1 MNINN
6 AKNLYLKHCSGAKN
20 LSPLSTQAYF
30 HDLRV
35 FVEFIGKKT
44 NVKNISRDTLYKFV
58 EYLFEQGRSEATV
71 KRRLA
76 CLKTFYKWLE
86 NIEEVDISPFFK
98 FDLKIRLPQR
108 IPRNLSIFELKS
120 LLAEASKQAGLT
132 AEEYNT
138 TNITKRFSRSNVS
151 ILNSLVI
158 IEVLFN
164 TGVRITELTTIKLD
178 NIDLKEGV
186 IKIHG
191 KGRRERKVYL
201 TDKEIKNLLESYLLI
216 RDHAKPD
223 HDFLLFNSRLTPL
236 SSQSARLLVRNLG
249 ESANLTRRI
258 TPHMYRHS
266 SATQLLEAGVDMRF
280 VQKLLGHESIE
291 TTQIYTHVE
300 DQALK
305 KNISRARLRDKIR

>member
-1 MNINN
+1 MNISNS
-6 AKNLYLKHCSGAKN
+6 KKLYLKYCSGTKN
-20 LSPLSTQAYF
+20 LSPLSTQAYY
-30 HDLRV
+30 HDLSI
-35 FVEFIGKKT
+35 FVEFVGKRV
-44 NVKNISRDTLYKFV
+44 NVRNINRETLYKFV
-58 EYLFEQGRSEATV
+58 EYLFEQGRSESTI

-76 CLKTFYKWLE
+76 CLKTFFKWLE
-86 NIEEVDISPFFK
+86 NIEEIDISPFFK

-108 IPRNLSIFELKS
+108 IPRNLSKFELKS
-120 LLAEASKQAGLT
+120 LLTEASKQTGMT
-132 AEEYNT
+132 AKEYST
-138 TNITKRFSRSNVS
+138 ANITERFSRSNVS
-151 ILNSLVI
+151 VLNSLVI

-164 TGVRITELTTIKLD
+164 TGIRVTELTTIKLD
-178 NIDLKEGV
+178 NIDLKEGI

-201 TDKEIKNLLESYLLI
+201 ADKEIKRLLEGYLLI
-216 RDHAKPD
+216 RAHARPN

-236 SSQSARLLVRNLG
+236 SSQSARLLVRSLG
-249 ESANLTRRI
+249 ESASLTRRI

-300 DQALK
+300 DQALQR
-305 KNISRARLRDKIR
+305 NISLARLRDKIR